1 MILVGQTDANVIS
14 TSHYGVHYIRHAGTL
29 VAEVVNLPMT
39 KTKSVS
45 TLKTDVI
52 IYIKHNLNAA
62 HNFWVLTWLMVLCP
76 N

>member
-39 KTKSVS
+39 KTN
-45 TLKTDVI
+45 THQCNYQ
-52 IYIKHNLNAA
+52 YIQ
-62 HNFWVLTWLMVLCP
+62 
-76 N
+76 